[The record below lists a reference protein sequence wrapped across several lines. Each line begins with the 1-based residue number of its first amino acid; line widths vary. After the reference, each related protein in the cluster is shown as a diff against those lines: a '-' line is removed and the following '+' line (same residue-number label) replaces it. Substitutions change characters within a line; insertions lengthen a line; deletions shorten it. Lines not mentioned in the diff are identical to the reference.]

1 MFLLVLL
8 QTSLH
13 VGHLCEGLR
22 MEGQSG
28 QNAVATVEAAVVIEQ
43 QSDKP
48 EGPGSV
54 IVTNQ
59 ITFCQKIYAKI
70 LLINN
75 KLPSSRVII

>member
-1 MFLLVLL
+1 
-8 QTSLH
+8 
-13 VGHLCEGLR
+13 

-59 ITFCQKIYAKI
+59 ITFCQKYLQKYY
-70 LLINN
+70 
-75 KLPSSRVII
+75 